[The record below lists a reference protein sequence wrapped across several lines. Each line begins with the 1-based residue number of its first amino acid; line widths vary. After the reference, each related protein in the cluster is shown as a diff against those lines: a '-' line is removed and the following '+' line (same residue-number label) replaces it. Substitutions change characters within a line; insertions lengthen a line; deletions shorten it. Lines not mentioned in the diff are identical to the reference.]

1 MVPSPQP
8 HLLDPVLSEETVL
21 SLVRRHVPDAR
32 ALAGIDESG
41 GEARTYLID
50 DHLVLNTQRPHRV
63 RPRTSLGK
71 YAFFLDQLAS
81 DPEIVVPQKLG
92 YGREGTIEYLCMTRI
107 PGVAMRNLTLE
118 GSARRDVL
126 RTLGRTLRR
135 IHQAPQA
142 PFLESGLFPETS
154 LEESFAGAV
163 GAIFSSQVAWSLDPS
178 PQEVAAKVLAA
189 LPPSEERVALHANPG
204 PVHVFVDPETGRF
217 SGLIDFG
224 DAYISHPAL
233 DLQMWSDP
241 EDRAALLEEYT
252 EEQGLDDA
260 FMATWQA
267 GTVLAAMNALWR
279 RPEQAAQAQR
289 HLSRLLAEY

>member
-1 MVPSPQP
+1 LEK
-8 HLLDPVLSEETVL
+8 H
-21 SLVRRHVPDAR
+21 
-32 ALAGIDESG
+32 
-41 GEARTYLID
+41 
-50 DHLVLNTQRPHRV
+50 
-63 RPRTSLGK
+63 
-71 YAFFLDQLAS
+71 AFFLDQLAS

-107 PGVAMRNLTLE
+107 PGVAMRTLTLE

-154 LEESFAGAV
+154 LEEAFAGAV
-163 GAIFSSQVAWSLDPS
+163 DAITSSQVVWSLDLS
-178 PQEVAAKVLAA
+178 PQEVVGKVLAA
-189 LPPSEERVALHANPG
+189 LPPSEEQVALHANPG
-204 PVHVFVDPETGRF
+204 PVHVFVDPGTSKF
-217 SGLIDFG
+217 TGLIDFG

-233 DLQMWSDP
+233 DLRMWSEH
-241 EDRAALLEEYT
+241 EDRAAVLEGYT

-267 GTVLAAMNALWR
+267 GAVLAAMTAIWR
-279 RPEQAAQAQR
+279 RPESSAQAEENLQ
-289 HLSRLLAEY
+289 RLLTEM